1 MLHGAIAAIIG
12 ILVSGWYSW
21 NLNNSEVLA
30 MFLAVL
36 GCGYVALWDAQSSR
50 AAAVTPAEASVPL
63 R

>member
-1 MLHGAIAAIIG
+1 MLHGAVAAIIG

-21 NLNNSEVLA
+21 DLNNSEVLA

-36 GCGYVALWDAQSSR
+36 GCGYVALWAAESKR
-50 AAAVTPAEASVPL
+50 AAPVTPAEASAPL